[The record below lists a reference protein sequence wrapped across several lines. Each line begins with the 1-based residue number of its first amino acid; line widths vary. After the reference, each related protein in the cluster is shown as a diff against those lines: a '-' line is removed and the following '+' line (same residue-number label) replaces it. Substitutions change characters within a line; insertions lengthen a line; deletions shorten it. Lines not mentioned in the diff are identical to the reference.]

1 LVSEPD
7 VLLLDEPT
15 NHLDLPTILWLEE
28 WLIAFKGALVTISHD
43 RRFLENV
50 SRQTLWLE
58 RGVVRRFEKGFAH
71 FPAWQEEIYA
81 AEEAELARMN
91 TKLRQEMHWL
101 ARGVTARRKRNM
113 GRLRALQDFRK
124 ERHERIGAA
133 REAGKQVKLEGQ
145 SGESS
150 GRLVVEAEN
159 LGKNYGERVIIND
172 FSTRILRGDRVG
184 FIGPNGAGK
193 TTLLRMLTGDL
204 PPDSGIVKLGTNLT
218 PAYFDQKR
226 AGLNPE
232 HSVRDILTGGGS
244 DNVLVQGK
252 PRHVISYLRDFLF
265 ADIQAQTP
273 VKALSGGER
282 NRLLLAKLLAQ
293 PSNLLILDEPTND
306 LDMDT
311 LDLLEE
317 MLAEY
322 EGTLLI
328 VSHDR
333 DFLNRLVTSIIA
345 VEGEGEVLEYVGGY
359 DDYLRQRP
367 EVKTETIRSKP
378 ASVESKTPN
387 PRARLSYKE
396 NRELEQLPGR
406 IDVFIAE
413 IDKLEADLADP
424 ALYSKDPAR
433 FAKIATRLDEA
444 RAELDQAEVRWL
456 ELEAKRE
463 ESKG

>member
-1 LVSEPD
+1 
-7 VLLLDEPT
+7 LLDEPT

-43 RRFLENV
+43 RRFLENI

-58 RGVVRRFEKGFAH
+58 RGVVRRFEKGFTH
-71 FPAWQEEIYA
+71 FPAWQEEIFA
-81 AEEAELARMN
+81 AEEAELARMD
-91 TKLRQEMHWL
+91 TKFRQEMHWL

-113 GRLRALQDFRK
+113 GRLRALQDFRQ
-124 ERHERIGAA
+124 ERRERIGAA
-133 REAGKQVKLEGQ
+133 REAGKQVKFEAQ
-145 SGESS
+145 AGEVS
-150 GRLVVEAEN
+150 GRLVVEAAN
-159 LGKNYGERVIIND
+159 ITKRYGERVIIND

-193 TTLLRMLTGDL
+193 TTLLRILTGDL
-204 PPDSGIVKLGTNLT
+204 PPDGGDLKLGTNISA
-218 PAYFDQKR
+218 AYFDQKR
-226 AGLNPE
+226 AALDPE
-232 HSVRDILTGGGS
+232 QSVRDVLTGGGS

-252 PRHVISYLRDFLF
+252 PRHVMSYLRDFLF
-265 ADIQAQTP
+265 ADVQAQTP

-317 MLAEY
+317 MLADY
-322 EGTLLI
+322 EGTLLV

-333 DFLNRLVTSIIA
+333 DFLNRLVTSLIA
-345 VEGEGEVLEYVGGY
+345 VEGEGEVAEYVGGY

-367 EVKTETIRSKP
+367 ATKVEPVKVKVAP
-378 ASVESKTPN
+378 AEIKSAPA
-387 PRARLSYKE
+387 RQRLSYKE
-396 NRELEQLPGR
+396 NRELEQLPTR
-406 IDVFIAE
+406 IDDLSAE
-413 IDKLEADLADP
+413 IDKLEAELADP
-424 ALYSKDPAR
+424 GLYAKDATR
-433 FAKIATRLDEA
+433 FAKIATRLDAA
-444 RAELDQAEVRWL
+444 RAELDQAEIRWL

-463 ESKG
+463 EGKG

>member
-1 LVSEPD
+1 
-7 VLLLDEPT
+7 
-15 NHLDLPTILWLEE
+15 
-28 WLIAFKGALVTISHD
+28 
-43 RRFLENV
+43 
-50 SRQTLWLE
+50 
-58 RGVVRRFEKGFAH
+58 
-71 FPAWQEEIYA
+71 
-81 AEEAELARMN
+81 
-91 TKLRQEMHWL
+91 
-101 ARGVTARRKRNM
+101 
-113 GRLRALQDFRK
+113 
-124 ERHERIGAA
+124 
-133 REAGKQVKLEGQ
+133 
-145 SGESS
+145 
-150 GRLVVEAEN
+150 
-159 LGKNYGERVIIND
+159 
-172 FSTRILRGDRVG
+172 
-184 FIGPNGAGK
+184 
-193 TTLLRMLTGDL
+193 
-204 PPDSGIVKLGTNLT
+204 
-218 PAYFDQKR
+218 
-226 AGLNPE
+226 
-232 HSVRDILTGGGS
+232 
-244 DNVLVQGK
+244 
-252 PRHVISYLRDFLF
+252 
-265 ADIQAQTP
+265 
-273 VKALSGGER
+273 
-282 NRLLLAKLLAQ
+282 LAQ